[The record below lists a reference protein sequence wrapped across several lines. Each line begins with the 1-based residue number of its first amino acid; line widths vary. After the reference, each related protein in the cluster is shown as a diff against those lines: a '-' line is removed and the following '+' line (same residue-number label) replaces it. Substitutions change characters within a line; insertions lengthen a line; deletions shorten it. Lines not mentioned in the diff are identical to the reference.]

1 MDSVVVHTI
10 MLLDYFEQMGEAVE
24 YLVAVGS
31 IVGVLGLIVGLI
43 GFVSLSRRSRAQM
56 MGVIVVSIILLAICG
71 TATGFNY
78 FHIRH

>member
-1 MDSVVVHTI
+1 

-31 IVGVLGLIVGLI
+31 IVGLIGFIIGLI
-43 GFVSLSRRSRAQM
+43 GIISIGKRGRYQM